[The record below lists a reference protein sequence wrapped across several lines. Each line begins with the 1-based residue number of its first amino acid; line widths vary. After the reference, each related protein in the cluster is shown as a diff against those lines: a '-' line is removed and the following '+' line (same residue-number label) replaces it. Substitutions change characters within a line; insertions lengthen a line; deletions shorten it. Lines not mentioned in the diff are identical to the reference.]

1 MGLFNHL
8 NKWPVLL
15 HIRWGGSF
23 LLQSKKVGSLTNR
36 KSCGLPEKSTCIAEP
51 LVFHFG
57 THVKATKHN
66 SLDFWVSSQVVKY
79 WCVGLEHHRPRTWRT
94 RDETLQSFS
103 TWEHEKHRFVSYPIQ
118 SKSLDTI
125 LIEGQLNVMQAAV
138 QGGGL
143 HAQVEVVRVSQV
155 FKKQHLS
162 TCPWLGLGKHCVWVK
177 ITALFVYFPSWAYL
191 RYACNLSY
199 LMFWMQLNHVSK

>member
-1 MGLFNHL
+1 MLKQQNIT
-8 NKWPVLL
+8 VL
-15 HIRWGGSF
+15 IFEFR
-23 LLQSKKVGSLTNR
+23 
-36 KSCGLPEKSTCIAEP
+36 P
-51 LVFHFG
+51 
-57 THVKATKHN
+57 
-66 SLDFWVSSQVVKY
+66 QVVKY

-103 TWEHEKHRFVSYPIQ
+103 TWEHEKHRFASYPIQ

-199 LMFWMQLNHVSK
+199 LIFWMQLVKISDCRFPLCLYDPTIHSWPPSDDILTPPDFLLCYHNNYCSN

>member
-1 MGLFNHL
+1 MLKQRNIT
-8 NKWPVLL
+8 LL
-15 HIRWGGSF
+15 IFEFR
-23 LLQSKKVGSLTNR
+23 
-36 KSCGLPEKSTCIAEP
+36 P
-51 LVFHFG
+51 
-57 THVKATKHN
+57 
-66 SLDFWVSSQVVKY
+66 QVVKY
-79 WCVGLEHHRPRTWRT
+79 WCVGLEHHRPITWRT

-199 LMFWMQLNHVSK
+199 LIFWMQPTVDFPCACMTQPSIPDRLPMIFWLHLTSSFATTIITVATRHHSQTTNVNMSRNKPFLQ